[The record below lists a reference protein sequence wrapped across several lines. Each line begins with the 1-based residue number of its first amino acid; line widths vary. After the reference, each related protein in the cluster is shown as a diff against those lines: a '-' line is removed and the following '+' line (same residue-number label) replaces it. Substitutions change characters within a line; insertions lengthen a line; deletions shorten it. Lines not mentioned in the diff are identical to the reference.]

1 VTVIYVVDTSSFHVL
16 GNYYP
21 ETFPTFWQQLD
32 ALISQ
37 GRFVSCREVSKE
49 LEVQNTIEHLAQ
61 WAAVNEPLFPVPS
74 AAEMQHVAA
83 IFAVPHFQ
91 QLIGQKQRLRGSPVA
106 DPWLVARALEQK
118 ACVITEER
126 HKPNAAKI
134 PNVCEHFT
142 VPWMSVQAMLKAEGW
157 RY

>member
-1 VTVIYVVDTSSFHVL
+1 VIYVLDTSSFHVL

-21 ETFPTFWQQLD
+21 DTFPTFWQQLD
-32 ALISQ
+32 TLIHA
-37 GRFVSCREVSKE
+37 GRFFSCREVSKE
-49 LEVQNTIEHLAQ
+49 LSVQNTIEHLTQ
-61 WAAVNEPLFPVPS
+61 WIDTNEHLFTAPS

-106 DPWLVARALEQK
+106 DPWLVARALDVQG
-118 ACVITEER
+118 CVVTEEG

-134 PNVCEHFT
+134 PNVCEHFAM
-142 VPWMSVQAMLKAEGW
+142 PWMSIQAMLKNEGW

>member
-1 VTVIYVVDTSSFHVL
+1 MIYVVDTSSFHVL

-21 ETFPTFWQQLD
+21 ETFQTFWHHLD
-32 ALISQ
+32 DLVSR

-49 LEVQNTIEHLAQ
+49 LIVQNTIEHLAE
-61 WAAVNEPLFPVPS
+61 WAEANDSLFPAPS
-74 AAEMQHVAA
+74 AAEMRGVADVFA
-83 IFAVPHFQ
+83 IPHFQ

-106 DPWLVARALEQK
+106 DPWLVARAVDVK
-118 ACVITEER
+118 GCVVTEEG
-126 HKPNAAKI
+126 HKPNAAKL
-134 PNVCEHFT
+134 PNVCEHFS